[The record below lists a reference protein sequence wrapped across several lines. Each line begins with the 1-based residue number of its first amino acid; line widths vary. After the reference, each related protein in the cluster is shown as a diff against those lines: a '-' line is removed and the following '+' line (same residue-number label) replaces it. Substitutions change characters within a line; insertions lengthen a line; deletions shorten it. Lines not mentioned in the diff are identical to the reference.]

1 MVSRKKNKIITQ
13 LSQSLIFFVLLC
25 TIWVGVFF
33 ILPDFLDNPFQGLK
47 GLIITFLYWGAV
59 SFASGFLIYL
69 MAINKYVFA
78 VFFPVFSILG
88 AVIGFYRYAFKAS
101 LTPMLIEVTFN
112 ASREE
117 VTTLISPQLIVFIS
131 ISFIIS
137 IFFVFLRFKKIK
149 SKHHLLH
156 LLLAC
161 VGIILVF
168 NLSRRLTTNL
178 LQRFPYNVY
187 YSLSEYWSLRKSI
200 SQKRINFD
208 PDFVYQPHQNE
219 DDSVAVILVLGEAA
233 RADHFSLNG

>member
-1 MVSRKKNKIITQ
+1 M
-13 LSQSLIFFVLLC
+13 
-25 TIWVGVFF
+25 
-33 ILPDFLDNPFQGLK
+33 
-47 GLIITFLYWGAV
+47 
-59 SFASGFLIYL
+59 
-69 MAINKYVFA
+69 
-78 VFFPVFSILG
+78 
-88 AVIGFYRYAFKAS
+88 
-101 LTPMLIEVTFN
+101 
-112 ASREE
+112 
-117 VTTLISPQLIVFIS
+117 
-131 ISFIIS
+131 
-137 IFFVFLRFKKIK
+137 FLRFKKIK

-233 RADHFSLNG
+233 RADHFSLNGYHRDTNPL